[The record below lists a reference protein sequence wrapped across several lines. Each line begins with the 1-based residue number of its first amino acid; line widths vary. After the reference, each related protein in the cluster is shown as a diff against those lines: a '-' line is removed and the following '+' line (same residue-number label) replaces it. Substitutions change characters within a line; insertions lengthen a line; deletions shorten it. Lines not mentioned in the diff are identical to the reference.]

1 MSHFDLAR
9 LNILTVKNRASEARG
24 LKNGKTKKGRKK
36 VQLVPAYQLEAV
48 EIQNSNS
55 KDIHAIDDSQR
66 STRSSFIYSFTNTF
80 PPINIL
86 PLYNSSLREY
96 RNEM

>member
-9 LNILTVKNRASEARG
+9 LNSLAVKNRASEARG
-24 LKNGKTKKGRKK
+24 LKNGKTKKGRK
-36 VQLVPAYQLEAV
+36 LVPPYQLEAV

-66 STRSSFIYSFTNTF
+66 STRFSFYLFIYKH
-80 PPINIL
+80 
-86 PLYNSSLREY
+86 SSTH
-96 RNEM
+96 